1 MHVVLPPALSDRGVW
16 GCVSPDVPSLP
27 DLLSNPAG
35 DEQDEE
41 RFRQNLSALPT
52 PAGGVLLIDEVC
64 VWCAQNPPPSTA
76 GTAVNRRNT
85 VAAADWRVYG
95 SLLLVACSCCLNSS
109 STNRQ

>member
-1 MHVVLPPALSDRGVW
+1 MHVELPPALSDRGVW
-16 GCVSPDVPSLP
+16 GCISPDLPSLP

-52 PAGGVLLIDEVC
+52 PAGGVLLIDKVC
-64 VWCAQNPPPSTA
+64 MVCAESTA
-76 GTAVNRRNT
+76 IHSWDSFVNRRNT
-85 VAAADWRVYG
+85 VAAVDWRVYG
-95 SLLLVACSCCLNSS
+95 SLLLVACSCSLNSS